1 MSQAVCSVQ
10 YQARRERYFSLLVRI
25 RQVALYLLVITYIG
39 CTPVPPKVI
48 NIAKP
53 EDYRPSTPGNV
64 KSVEQAIAAVM
75 TAAAD
80 SGLPKIDS
88 LSLWLY
94 ENTEAFAYW
103 GKGNAK
109 VHEVANEAAVTKG
122 NSIHVNLGS
131 SGGTRWD
138 LRIGELAHEFG
149 HVLHNSLAGSD
160 LKHPG
165 GLEKVSPNGWHRK
178 FSTHSNGEAEV

>member
-1 MSQAVCSVQ
+1 M
-10 YQARRERYFSLLVRI
+10 
-25 RQVALYLLVITYIG
+25 
-39 CTPVPPKVI
+39 
-48 NIAKP
+48 
-53 EDYRPSTPGNV
+53 
-64 KSVEQAIAAVM
+64 EQAIAAVM

-109 VHEVANEAAVTKG
+109 VHEVAKEAAVTKG

-131 SGGTRWD
+131 SRGTRWD

-160 LKHPG
+160 
-165 GLEKVSPNGWHRK
+165 VSPNGWHRK